1 MPTQITDYADFISD
15 QLSKSAAKPVK
26 LQIDRES
33 RTRLL
38 LSFEKGGRLH
48 RFRILMFA
56 VGGTGRGQA
65 DERRIEITSTYTSG
79 LTRDPAITDIVLGI
93 EREDE
98 LLVGIDAGRLHHGG
112 PTSNA
117 STFVYSAG
125 FDSLRSKTHDV
136 LINPSKL
143 ISDEHQIY
151 MRPTF
156 LFDYLSNVQSLH
168 RLGVMASDGGATSMS
183 GIKTVSPDDPT
194 PPSKATKLTFEQQMR
209 LAMLKIE
216 VGQVGERRVV
226 TRERRRLLSGGHP
239 SLANKVQWVSQTHP
253 YVGYDISS
261 FSQSGTREVIEVK
274 SSTGDLKQFHFSNN
288 ELRVA
293 EKRRESYRIMCV
305 SNVFEKPSFHEIRD
319 PASKLESGALSKVPD
334 GYIVTL

>member
-1 MPTQITDYADFISD
+1 
-15 QLSKSAAKPVK
+15 
-26 LQIDRES
+26 
-33 RTRLL
+33 
-38 LSFEKGGRLH
+38 
-48 RFRILMFA
+48 MFA

-79 LTRDPAITDIVLGI
+79 LPRDPAVTDIVLGI
-93 EREDE
+93 KRDDA

-117 STFVYSAG
+117 STFVYSTG
-125 FDSLRSKTHDV
+125 FDSLRSKAHDV

-156 LFDYLSNVQSLH
+156 LFDYLLNVQSLH
-168 RLGVMASDGGATSMS
+168 RLGVMPSDKGNSGVS

-194 PPSKATKLTFEQQMR
+194 PPGKATKLTFEQQMR

-216 VGQVGERRVV
+216 VGQVGERKVLIW
-226 TRERRRLLSGGHP
+226 ERRSLVNSGHP
-239 SLANKVQWVSQTHP
+239 TLAKKVFWVSQTHP
-253 YVGYDISS
+253 FVGYDISS
-261 FSQSGTREVIEVK
+261 FSQSGAREVIEVK
-274 SSTGDLKQFHFSNN
+274 SSTGNLKQFHFSNN

-293 EKRRESYRIMCV
+293 EKRRGSYRIVCV
-305 SNVFEKPSFHEIRD
+305 SNVFEKPSFREIRD
-319 PASKLESGALSKVPD
+319 PASKLETGVLSKVPD
-334 GYIVTL
+334 GYIVKL